1 MTLTRTPAADA
12 QPDDLGHATR
22 RWTTVVW
29 LAGLGG
35 LLLAVV
41 ICACGIG
48 PVAVPPLTVARIVG
62 HHAVGIP
69 AVPDW
74 TTAQDAIVWRVR
86 VPRVLLGALAGA
98 GLAVS
103 GVVLQ
108 TVVRNVLADPH
119 ILGVT
124 SGASTGAALS
134 LLFGVTSGA
143 GMLSGSA
150 FLGALCAT
158 VLLFVV
164 ARSNGQLTS
173 LRLLLGGVTI
183 GYIFSAATSFLIFAS
198 DSPEGA
204 RAVLFWLLGSLG
216 SASWSAVAS
225 TAVAVTGCTVV
236 LYLMATRFDAL
247 AVGDDTART
256 LGFAPTRWR
265 VTALAV
271 VSLCIGAVVAVAG
284 AIGFVGLIVPHA
296 ARLVAGGAH
305 RRLIPVSALLGASF
319 LVIADVMARI
329 AFSPRELP
337 LGIVTAV
344 VGAPLL
350 LVLIRRFRNPV
361 S

>member
-1 MTLTRTPAADA
+1 MTLTHVMEAAPE
-12 QPDDLGHATR
+12 PDDLGHARR
-22 RWTTVVW
+22 RWTTAAWIV
-29 LAGLGG
+29 GLTAA
-35 LLLAVV
+35 LVAVV
-41 ICACGIG
+41 VCACGIG
-48 PVAVPPLTVARIVG
+48 PVGVPPGTVARIIG
-62 HHAVGIP
+62 HHTFGVP
-69 AVPDW
+69 ALRDW
-74 TTAQDAIVWRVR
+74 TAAQDAIVWRVR
-86 VPRVLLGALAGA
+86 VPRVLLGALVGA

-103 GVVLQ
+103 GAVLQ

-134 LLFGVTSGA
+134 LLFGVGA
-143 GMLSGSA
+143 GGLLSGSA
-150 FLGALCAT
+150 FAGALCAT
-158 VLLFVV
+158 GLLFAV

-216 SASWSAVAS
+216 SAAWPAVAT
-225 TAVAVTGCTVV
+225 TAAAVTGCTVV
-236 LYLMATRFDAL
+236 LFLMATRFDAL

-256 LGFAPTRWR
+256 LGFAPIRWR
-265 VTALAV
+265 VAALAV

-284 AIGFVGLIVPHA
+284 AVGFVGLIVPHA
-296 ARLVAGGAH
+296 ARLVAGSAH
-305 RRLIPVSALLGASF
+305 RRLIPVSALLGAIF
-319 LVIADVMARI
+319 LVIADIVART
-329 AFSPRELP
+329 AFAPRELP

-350 LVLIRRFRNPV
+350 LVLVRRFREP
-361 S
+361 SA